1 MKPHPLLIDRAVR
14 TCGKTHPLFGK
25 LPPLLLT
32 ERAVTTFGKQYPQ
45 LIESAVTER
54 LKKHS
59 LLKSQ

>member
-1 MKPHPLLIDRAVR
+1 MKQHPLLIDRAVR
-14 TCGKTHPLFGK
+14 ACGKTHPLFGK
-25 LPPLLLT
+25 LPPLLNET
-32 ERAVTTFGKQYPQ
+32 AVTNFGKQYPQ